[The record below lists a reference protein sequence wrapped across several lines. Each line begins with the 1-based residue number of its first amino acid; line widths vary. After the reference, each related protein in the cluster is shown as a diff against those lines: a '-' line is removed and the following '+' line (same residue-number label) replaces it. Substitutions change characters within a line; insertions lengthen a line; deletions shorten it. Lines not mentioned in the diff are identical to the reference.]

1 MKYVTFVSLT
11 SLYSHMNR
19 CLHCTFDLVSDLTCT
34 FTSISIVAQA
44 ADATEGPLSVNTVSI
59 HMAIVA
65 AYYIAFVDIL
75 ITNRMVLNQINISKQ
90 AVVANLEICLVKAHY
105 GPLIRLKSHNV
116 LSCY

>member
-11 SLYSHMNR
+11 SVYSHMNR
-19 CLHCTFDLVSDLTCT
+19 CLPCTFDLVSDLTCT

-90 AVVANLEICLVKAHY
+90 AVVANLETYLVKASGY
-105 GPLIRLKSHNV
+105 GSLIRLKSHNV
-116 LSCY
+116 P